1 MGRARKNIMSHNIHS
16 YTSRRSTIEDV
27 PGLGAV
33 TKGFGCD
40 ISVENTFHQ
49 RMKLRDN

>member
-1 MGRARKNIMSHNIHS
+1 MSHNIHS

-27 PGLGAV
+27 QGLGAV

-40 ISVENTFHQ
+40 ISVGKHVAPKDEAAGQVMINSA
-49 RMKLRDN
+49 